1 MVEVNALSQTDLNE
15 DFAKEPGVEKLGT
28 ALVVTVL
35 NEAHTV
41 GRLLDAI
48 VLQTRAPDEVIVVD
62 GGSHDDT
69 VVAINAFQ
77 NHLPC
82 LRLIHAPNSNIS
94 QGRNCGISDAES
106 PIIVLTDAGCRP
118 DPDWLKKMVLPLE
131 QSTQPGLVSG
141 QVLLDP
147 ANHKESCIG
156 GCSLAFRLKVGTV
169 RFLPT
174 ARTMAFHR
182 QLWELAGGFPEELDY
197 GEDAAFV
204 LSARATGAWVG
215 LQEDAIVY
223 WRPRSNYRE
232 VVRQFFNYADGLAQ
246 GGLSGTFH
254 LRTIAQNL
262 MGLILV
268 ATGIVTQSWLP
279 WALVFL
285 LFCLYI
291 LQKARQGCFAIPSW
305 RTYYRVP
312 LVLLA
317 IHVGTVAGMVH
328 GNWRRIFSS

>member
-1 MVEVNALSQTDLNE
+1 MVEVNTLSQANRNKGLSE
-15 DFAKEPGVEKLGT
+15 EPGAHRLRT

-35 NEAHTV
+35 NEAHTI

-48 VLQTRAPDEVIVVD
+48 VLQTRAPDELIVVD
-62 GGSHDDT
+62 GGSDDDT
-69 VVAINAFQ
+69 VAVIKTFQ

-94 QGRNCGISDAES
+94 QGRNRGISDTES
-106 PIIVLTDAGCRP
+106 PIIVLTDAGCQP
-118 DPDWLKKMVLPLE
+118 DPNWLEKMVAPLE
-131 QSTQPGLVSG
+131 QNPRPGLVSG
-141 QVLLDP
+141 QVLMKP

-156 GCSLAFRLKVGTV
+156 GCSLAFRLEVGTV

-174 ARTMAFHR
+174 ARAMAFHR

-204 LSARATGAWVG
+204 LSARATGAWVA

-223 WRPRSNYRE
+223 WRPRRNYGE

-262 MGLILV
+262 FGSILV
-268 ATGIVTQSWLP
+268 ATGIITRSWLP

-317 IHVGTVAGMVH
+317 IHVGTVAGMVR
-328 GNWRRIFSS
+328 GNWRRILLS